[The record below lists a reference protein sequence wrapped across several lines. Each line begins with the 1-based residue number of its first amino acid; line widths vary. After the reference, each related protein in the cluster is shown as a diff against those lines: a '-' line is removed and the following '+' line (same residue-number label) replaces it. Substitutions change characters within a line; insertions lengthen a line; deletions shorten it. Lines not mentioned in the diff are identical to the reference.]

1 MKRLDGRVAVVTGAA
16 HGIGA
21 AVAEALAEQGCALA
35 LVDVDDGG
43 LQAEARRLEAITDRV
58 SCHRVD
64 VSRRSEMVLLP
75 QAVIEAHGAVHIL
88 VNNAGVAVSKTLEEH
103 SFEDLDWIIGT
114 NLWGVIHGCKAFL
127 PHLLRA
133 DEAHIV
139 NVASMLANVS
149 TPRYSSYCATK
160 AAIRAFTESIAA
172 ELAPTPVGVS
182 CAYPGTVRTRI
193 VAASRVA
200 DERRRPRTQRR
211 MDRFGSPPETV
222 ARRIVRAIRRDEVR
236 VVIGAESRLT
246 DWVKRLLPSTTT
258 RFIARSYAK
267 RVRRRR
273 QREAAGEPTGP

>member
-21 AVAEALAEQGCALA
+21 AVAEALAAEGCALA
-35 LVDVDDGG
+35 LVDVDEAG
-43 LQAEARRLEAITDRV
+43 LQAVARGLEATTARI

-75 QAVIEAHGAVHIL
+75 GDVMEAHGAVHIL

-114 NLWGVIHGCKAFL
+114 NLWGVVHGCKVFL

-133 DEAHIV
+133 EEGHIV
-139 NVASMLANVS
+139 NVSSMLAHVS

-160 AAIRAFTESIAA
+160 AAIRAFTESMAA
-172 ELAPTPVGVS
+172 ELAPTRIGVS

-211 MDRFGSPPETV
+211 MDRFGSHPEKV
-222 ARRIVRAIRRDEVR
+222 ARRIVRAIRRDEAR
-236 VVIGAESRLT
+236 VVIGVESRLT
-246 DWVKRLLPSTTT
+246 DWIKRLLPSTTA
-258 RFIARSYAK
+258 RFIGRSYAK
-267 RVRRRR
+267 RVRRRGR
-273 QREAAGEPTGP
+273 RKAARETPEA